1 MKPRH
6 LSTDTPWE
14 KEFGYAR
21 AVRAG
26 DLVLVSGTVA
36 ADANGRATAPDAYG
50 QGREIFRIL
59 DHVLRRLGS
68 DLSRVVR
75 LRVYYPDPTIG
86 PDFSR
91 ALREAFPGGVPAVTG
106 VRVTGLVEAEF
117 LMEVEADAVATEG
130 QEAPPR
136 DLKEWDEGGD

>member
-14 KEFGYAR
+14 REFGYAR

-26 DLVLVSGTVA
+26 DLILVSGTVA
-36 ADANGRATAPDAYG
+36 ADAEGRATATDAYG

-59 DHVLRRLGS
+59 DHVLGRLGS
-68 DLSRVVR
+68 NLACIVR
-75 LRVYYPDPTIG
+75 LRVYYPDPAIG
-86 PDFSR
+86 PGFSR

-106 VRVTGLVEAEF
+106 VRVTGLVEPEF
-117 LMEVEADAVATEG
+117 LLEVEADAVPAEG
-130 QEAPPR
+130 QEAKPR
-136 DLKEWDEGGD
+136 DLQDWDEGGD